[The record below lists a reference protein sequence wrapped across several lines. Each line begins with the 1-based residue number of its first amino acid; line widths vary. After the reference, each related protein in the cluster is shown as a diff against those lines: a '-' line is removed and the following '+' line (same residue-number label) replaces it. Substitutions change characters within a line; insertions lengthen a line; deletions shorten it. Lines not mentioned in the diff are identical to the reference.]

1 MAIDP
6 GQKVLHW
13 FALQYVPFVD
23 TARILVV
30 FDDLLMVLR
39 LTFQRI
45 AP

>member
-1 MAIDP
+1 
-6 GQKVLHW
+6 
-13 FALQYVPFVD
+13 VD